1 MSPSEPPLSD
11 GPPVASP
18 RSARQRTLGAV
29 GAVFSIAAL
38 VALAIW
44 AAHQDAPTLPSG
56 AGELA
61 ELGGAI
67 AFYLAGCAVRAERW
81 FELLRY
87 NGAQPRRSDAYG
99 LLAVANAGNNVLPA
113 RAGDALRVVLITPRA
128 KTDPR
133 TVIGTIVAERV
144 LDVVVLV
151 GLFVVLAYGVLGG
164 IETPSVGRLLF
175 AAVLVAAL
183 IAASALAAW
192 ILHRRGHLRRAIAF
206 LAPMAEATRNLR
218 SNHGLRLLA
227 ITLAIWALE
236 WVAWWLTAD
245 AIGLDLA
252 LLEVGYLMGLASVF
266 ALVPS
271 GPGYVGT
278 FDAAVVFGVRALEHT
293 GAQALSY
300 VLLLRFVVTVPIT
313 LIGFAVL
320 FFGYG
325 GLGRVRRVVGA

>member
-1 MSPSEPPLSD
+1 MSQSEPPPSS
-11 GPPVASP
+11 GVPAGA
-18 RSARQRTLGAV
+18 ARQRTLTVLGA
-29 GAVFSIAAL
+29 AFSIATL
-38 VALAIW
+38 VALAVW
-44 AAHQDAPTLPSG
+44 ASHQDAPTLPSS
-56 AGELA
+56 AGGLA
-61 ELGGAI
+61 EFGGAI
-67 AFYLAGCAVRAERW
+67 ALYLAGCAVRAERW

-87 NGAQPRRSDAYG
+87 NGAHPRRLDAYG
-99 LLAVANAGNNVLPA
+99 LVAVANAGNNIMPA
-113 RAGDALRVVLITPRA
+113 RAGDALRVVLAAPRA
-128 KTDPR
+128 RTDAR

-164 IETPSVGRLLF
+164 IDLPSAGRLAF
-175 AAVLVAAL
+175 AAALVAGL
-183 IAASALAAW
+183 IAAAALAAW
-192 ILHRRGHLRRAIAF
+192 ILHRRGHLKRAIAF

-227 ITLAIWALE
+227 ITFAIWALE
-236 WVAWWLTAD
+236 WIAWWLTAL
-245 AIGLDLA
+245 AIGLDVE

-278 FDAAVVFGVRALEHT
+278 FDAAVVFGVRALEHS
-293 GAQALSY
+293 GAQALSF

-313 LIGFAVL
+313 LIGLAVL

-325 GLGRVRRVVGA
+325 GLGRVRALVRA